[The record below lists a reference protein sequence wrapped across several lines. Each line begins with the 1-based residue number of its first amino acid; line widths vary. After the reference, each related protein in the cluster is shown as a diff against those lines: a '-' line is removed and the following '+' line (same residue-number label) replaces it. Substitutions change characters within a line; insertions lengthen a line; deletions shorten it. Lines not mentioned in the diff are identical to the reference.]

1 MGAAAV
7 LETAAETPPMR
18 KSMTKWLFS
27 AGAATKIGEAVVAA
41 ADKSIVAL
49 HVDIIGFCNA
59 AFE

>member
-7 LETAAETPPMR
+7 FETAAETPPMR
-18 KSMTKWLFS
+18 KSIRKWPFS
-27 AGAATKIGEAVVAA
+27 AGAATKTGEAVVAA

-49 HVDIIGFCNA
+49 HEGITGYCNA